1 MSWVVNVL
9 WMMFFL
15 QRKPKPLKHHPLTT
29 DTRPTE
35 ATDNVANLTPPNH
48 TLVLRPRIT
57 TPNYYTMELLRMKN
71 ANYSKPSQRDIDR
84 AETDLLIA
92 LSQLTGRGFAQLAG
106 WHESKVSRTNWRDI
120 AMVFCIF
127 RMATECSPVSRA
139 LQDLYR
145 AVGKKK
151 SPVCKTEDFQI
162 TMEF

>member
-1 MSWVVNVL
+1 
-9 WMMFFL
+9 
-15 QRKPKPLKHHPLTT
+15 
-29 DTRPTE
+29 
-35 ATDNVANLTPPNH
+35 
-48 TLVLRPRIT
+48 
-57 TPNYYTMELLRMKN
+57 MEN

-106 WHESKVSRTNWRDI
+106 WHESKVSRMNWRDVATI
-120 AMVFCIF
+120 FCIA
-127 RMATECSPVSRA
+127 RMAAECSPVGRA

-151 SPVCKTEDFQI
+151 PPVAADGSQI